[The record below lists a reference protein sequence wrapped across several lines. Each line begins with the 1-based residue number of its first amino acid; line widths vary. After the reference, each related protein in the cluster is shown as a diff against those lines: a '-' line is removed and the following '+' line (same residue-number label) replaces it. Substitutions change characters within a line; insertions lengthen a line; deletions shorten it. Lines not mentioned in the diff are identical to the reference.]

1 MHELFESY
9 KKNSGSKAMHTFQ
22 KWGVRFKNSG
32 SHKVKCDCAA
42 IFFTKNGCEIKFLCY
57 RKVTNIKVYVQS
69 IS

>member
-42 IFFTKNGCEIKFLCY
+42 IFFYKKW
-57 RKVTNIKVYVQS
+57 V
-69 IS
+69 